1 MLKLV
6 STEEK
11 HTVQLGNDVTMPKW
25 SPHTPSVFGC
35 WSCWSWVYS
44 KKCRW
49 CRPSSASIVEEDIQ
63 YVQNSESPLPVG
75 STELGIF
82 LSHIVL
88 LVISSSFKDHK
99 NLKEHLE
106 ILKFT
111 NISNQSRGLDL
122 GAIATTGHGSTS
134 TDTASSSAIFDTVF
148 HSFFFI

>member
-11 HTVQLGNDVTMPKW
+11 HTVQLGNDVTMPKR

-49 CRPSSASIVEEDIQ
+49 CRPSSASIVRKT

-122 GAIATTGHGSTS
+122 
-134 TDTASSSAIFDTVF
+134 DTASSSAVFDTVF
-148 HSFFFI
+148 LSFFFI